1 MSDAQRRTR
10 KFTSGTVVLKFSR
23 VRLMWP
29 ESDRTQDILRDVA
42 GGDQQAVNRLMDR
55 HREAVRRMVQ
65 LRLDH
70 AVARRVDASDV
81 VQDVMLEASQRLT
94 DYLRNPGMP
103 FHLWLR
109 QLALDRI
116 IDMHRRHRGAQ
127 RRSVDREQ
135 NFSGVGSDEQSAA
148 DLAALLRDAELTPAA
163 AALRKELQTRFVAAL
178 QQMDEGDREIIV
190 MRHFEHLGN
199 SEAAEAL
206 GLSAPAA
213 GMRYLRAIRR
223 LRELLGGDDSSLAGG

>member
-1 MSDAQRRTR
+1 
-10 KFTSGTVVLKFSR
+10 
-23 VRLMWP
+23 
-29 ESDRTQDILRDVA
+29 
-42 GGDQQAVNRLMDR
+42 
-55 HREAVRRMVQ
+55 
-65 LRLDH
+65 
-70 AVARRVDASDV
+70 VDASDV

>member
-1 MSDAQRRTR
+1 
-10 KFTSGTVVLKFSR
+10 
-23 VRLMWP
+23 MWP
-29 ESDRTQDILRDVA
+29 EGEHTQDLLNEV
-42 GGDQQAVNRLMDR
+42 GKGDQSAVNRLLDR

-65 LRLDH
+65 MRLDH

-94 DYLRNPGMP
+94 EYIRNPSMP

-109 QLALDRI
+109 QLAKDRM

-135 NFSGVGSDEQSAA
+135 NMSSFNSDDQSAA
-148 DLAALLRDAELTPAA
+148 DLVSLLRDAELTPAA
-163 AALRKELQTRFVAAL
+163 SALRKEMEERFVLAL
-178 QQMDEGDREIIV
+178 DKLEESEREIII

-199 SEAAEAL
+199 GEVAEAL

-223 LRELLGGDDSSLAGG
+223 LRELLGTDDVSVEV

>member
-1 MSDAQRRTR
+1 
-10 KFTSGTVVLKFSR
+10 
-23 VRLMWP
+23 VRFMWP

>member
-1 MSDAQRRTR
+1 
-10 KFTSGTVVLKFSR
+10 
-23 VRLMWP
+23 MWP
-29 ESDRTQDILRDVA
+29 EGEHTQDLLNEV
-42 GGDQQAVNRLMDR
+42 GKGDHSAVNRLLDR

-65 LRLDH
+65 MRLDH

-94 DYLRNPGMP
+94 DYIRNPSMP

-109 QLALDRI
+109 QLAKDRM

-135 NFSGVGSDEQSAA
+135 NLSCFNSDDQSAA
-148 DLAALLRDAELTPAA
+148 DLTSLLRDAELTPAA
-163 AALRKELQTRFVAAL
+163 SALRKEMEERFVLAL
-178 QQMDEGDREIIV
+178 DKLEESEREIVI

-199 SEAAEAL
+199 GEVAEAL

-223 LRELLGGDDSSLAGG
+223 LRELLGTDDVSVEA

>member
-1 MSDAQRRTR
+1 
-10 KFTSGTVVLKFSR
+10 
-23 VRLMWP
+23 MWP
-29 ESDRTQDILRDVA
+29 QSDKTQDLLNEVA
-42 GGDQQAVNRLMDR
+42 GGDKSAVNRLMDR
-55 HREAVRRMVQ
+55 HRDAVRRMIQ
-65 LRLDH
+65 MRLDQ

-94 DYLRNPGMP
+94 DYLQNPSMP

-109 QLALDRI
+109 QLAKDRI

-135 NFSGVGSDEQSAA
+135 NFSGLGSDDQSAA
-148 DLAALLRDAELTPAA
+148 DLAGLLKDAELTPAA
-163 AALRKELQTRFVAAL
+163 AALRQEMQNRFLLAL
-178 QQMDEGDREIIV
+178 DHLEEGDREIIV

-199 SEAAEAL
+199 SEVADAL

-213 GMRYLRAIRR
+213 GMRYLRAIRK
-223 LRELLGGDDSSLAGG
+223 LREFLGSDDASVPGI

>member
-1 MSDAQRRTR
+1 
-10 KFTSGTVVLKFSR
+10 
-23 VRLMWP
+23 MWP
-29 ESDRTQDILRDVA
+29 EGEQTQDLLKEV
-42 GGDQQAVNRLMDR
+42 GNGDQSAVNRLLDR

-65 LRLDH
+65 MRLDR

-81 VQDVMLEASQRLT
+81 VQDVMLEASQRLS
-94 DYLRNPGMP
+94 DYIRSPSMP

-109 QLALDRI
+109 QLAKDRM

-135 NFSGVGSDEQSAA
+135 NMSSFASDDQSAA
-148 DLAALLRDAELTPAA
+148 DLTALLRDAELTPAA
-163 AALRKELQTRFVAAL
+163 SALRKEMEERFVLAL
-178 QQMDEGDREIIV
+178 DKLDESEREIVI

-199 SEAAEAL
+199 GEVAEAL

-223 LRELLGGDDSSLAGG
+223 LRELLGTDDVSVEG